1 MKRLSVGDEVE
12 YQRSSDGTR
21 VRGTVAALIF
31 RGDPGVGPVGDEV
44 AYRLKLS
51 AEDQARIGHPVVI
64 GATRVLPT
72 TKTKTKADDFHAH
85 LDACERCRN
94 QPFNLCNKGLWML
107 QLVSSAL
114 TSFAPSA

>member
-1 MKRLSVGDEVE
+1 MRRLAVGDAVE
-12 YQRSSDGTR
+12 YQRSSDGTW
-21 VRGTVAALIF
+21 VRGTVAALIS

-44 AYRLKLS
+44 AYRLELS

-85 LDACERCRN
+85 LDACDRCRN
-94 QPFNLCNKGLWML
+94 QPFNLCNRGLWML
-107 QLVSSAL
+107 QATGSA
-114 TSFAPSA
+114 

>member
-12 YQRSSDGTR
+12 YQRSSDGIR

-31 RGDPGVGPVGDEV
+31 RGDPGAGPVGDEV

-51 AEDQARIGHPVVI
+51 EEDQSRIGHPVVI
-64 GATRVLPT
+64 GATRVLRVLPT
-72 TKTKTKADDFHAH
+72 TKTNTKVDDFHAH

-94 QPFNLCNKGLWML
+94 NPFNLCYKGLWMI
-107 QLVSSAL
+107 QA
-114 TSFAPSA
+114 SFDPSA